1 MTHWSFQPKG
11 PAFQADADYVVVG
24 SGAGGAAAASQ
35 LARGGASVAVV
46 EAGPWRDPEDYPSSM
61 FGTMRD
67 MMDSWGS
74 LLAKGRAFWPV
85 VQARLVGGTTVI
97 NSAIVVRT
105 PGDIFDLWQKE
116 RGFGGDELAQR
127 YWKAQDEIEKEL
139 HVSLVPKDSHGLSN
153 LYAKQSAIKLG
164 FHDHDMKRSVKDC
177 LGTGFCL
184 QGCKKERKQSTN
196 LNYIPE
202 VMERGGHVVSC
213 APVRKIVFEERR
225 AIGVS
230 GRFVHP
236 QTRKKGS
243 SFFIRARKGVVV
255 AASATHSPALLQ
267 RSGLRA
273 PEVGAYFRAHPGAGV
288 FGLYDEPIDMNSG
301 ATQGWSSTFFR
312 EQKGMKLETL
322 SLPLELVASRLSG
335 GGTTLMER
343 VQRYRHLAMWVV
355 AVRTEATGRVDAN
368 PFTGAPSVRFNP
380 TKYDLLRFRE
390 GAHAVAQMHVE
401 QGAREIIPGVAGMP
415 YSIRPDEIDKILDVP
430 LEQRCWTG
438 ILSHLFGGCVM
449 GADDLNSVCDPHGK
463 VHGCSGLYI
472 ADASA
477 IPTTL
482 GVNPQHTIM
491 ALGKVVAEDILNGH

>member
-1 MTHWSFQPKG
+1 
-11 PAFQADADYVVVG
+11 
-24 SGAGGAAAASQ
+24 
-35 LARGGASVAVV
+35 
-46 EAGPWRDPEDYPSSM
+46 M

-74 LLAKGRAFWPV
+74 LLARGRAFWPV

-105 PGDIFDLWQKE
+105 PGDIFRLWKEE
-116 RGFGGDELAQR
+116 RGFGGDELAHR
-127 YWKAQDEIEKEL
+127 YWTAQDEIEKEL
-139 HVSLVPKDSHGLSN
+139 HVSPVPEDSHGLSN
-153 LYAKQSAIKLG
+153 RHAKEGAMKLG
-164 FHDHDMKRSVKDC
+164 YHDHDMVRSVKDC

-184 QGCKKERKQSTN
+184 QGCKQERKQSTN
-196 LNYIPE
+196 LNYVPE
-202 VMERGGHVVSC
+202 VLERGGHVVSC
-213 APVRKIVFEERR
+213 APVQKIEFEERR

-236 QTRKKGS
+236 QTRKKGAA
-243 SFFIRARKGVVV
+243 FFVRARKGVVV

-267 RSGLRA
+267 RSGLKA
-273 PEVGAYFRAHPGAGV
+273 PQVGAYFRAHPGAGV
-288 FGLYDEPIDMNSG
+288 FGVYDEAIDMNNG

-335 GGTTLMER
+335 GGTTLMR
-343 VQRYRHLAMWVV
+343 RIQNYRHLAMWVV
-355 AVRTEATGRVDAN
+355 AVRTEAVGRVDAS
-368 PFTGAPSVRFNP
+368 PFTGGPTVRFNP
-380 TKYDLLRFRE
+380 TKYDLQRFRE
-390 GAHAVAQMHVE
+390 GAYAVAQIHVA
-401 QGAREIIPGVAGMP
+401 QGAKEIIPGVAGMP
-415 YSIRPDEIDKILDVP
+415 YSIKPDEIDKILEVP

-449 GADDLNSVCDPHGK
+449 GTNDLNSVCDPHGK
-463 VHGCSGLYI
+463 VYGCSGLYV

-482 GVNPQHTIM
+482 GVNPQHTVM